1 MIKHIPLLLLFV
13 FLFRISIIILGEHTV
28 RIQKNYD
35 KLVHDMAS
43 TAHIIDQLVSDGILN
58 SDDSV
63 EIMSK
68 IVPSEMNRRLIGK
81 IRDKNQY
88 DKFIAALRED
98 SINAE
103 LADDIEQTDVTEH
116 DMELLHSKKGVYVT

>member
-1 MIKHIPLLLLFV
+1 
-13 FLFRISIIILGEHTV
+13 
-28 RIQKNYD
+28 
-35 KLVHDMAS
+35 MAS
-43 TAHIIDQLVSDGILN
+43 TAHLIDQLVSDGILN
-58 SDDSV
+58 PDDSV
-63 EIMSK
+63 EIMSN

-98 SINAE
+98 SVNAE

>member
-1 MIKHIPLLLLFV
+1 
-13 FLFRISIIILGEHTV
+13 
-28 RIQKNYD
+28 
-35 KLVHDMAS
+35 MAS
-43 TAHIIDQLVSDGILN
+43 TAHLIDQLVSDGILN
-58 SDDSV
+58 PDDSV
-63 EIMSK
+63 EIMSN

-98 SINAE
+98 SVNAE

-116 DMELLHSKKGVYVT
+116 DMELLHSKKGVYIYVT

>member
-1 MIKHIPLLLLFV
+1 
-13 FLFRISIIILGEHTV
+13 
-28 RIQKNYD
+28 
-35 KLVHDMAS
+35 MAS
-43 TAHIIDQLVSDGILN
+43 TAHLIDQLVSDGILN
-58 SDDSV
+58 PDDSV
-63 EIMSK
+63 EIMSN

>member
-1 MIKHIPLLLLFV
+1 
-13 FLFRISIIILGEHTV
+13 
-28 RIQKNYD
+28 
-35 KLVHDMAS
+35 MAS
-43 TAHIIDQLVSDGILN
+43 TAHLIDQLVSDGILN
-58 SDDSV
+58 PDDSV
-63 EIMSK
+63 EILSN

-103 LADDIEQTDVTEH
+103 LADDIE
-116 DMELLHSKKGVYVT
+116 K

>member
-88 DKFIAALRED
+88 DKLIAALRED
-98 SINAE
+98 SVNAE

>member
-1 MIKHIPLLLLFV
+1 
-13 FLFRISIIILGEHTV
+13 
-28 RIQKNYD
+28 
-35 KLVHDMAS
+35 MAS

-58 SDDSV
+58 PDDSV
-63 EIMSK
+63 EILSN